1 MTTRDYWRMTTRDYW
16 RLPEITGFVARTLYA
31 IWKSQERLQY
41 GCISSILRTI
51 NSYFCRVITSSQ
63 SCSQLSRA
71 TSSFP
76 ELLPAPQGYYQ
87 LSTSSPRLLHM
98 YQLPRVITSSPELL
112 PAPQSYYQLSRATV
126 LQSCYQLPT
135 SSPGLFCTFLVRFI
149 NVEMGCIKSQWI
161 TSLGSMDLE
170 WSVCV

>member
-87 LSTSSPRLLHM
+87 LSRAVTSSPELLPALQSH
-98 YQLPRVITSSPELL
+98 SSPELL
-112 PAPQSYYQLSRATV
+112 PAPQGYYQLSLTPQVTRGCG
-126 LQSCYQLPT
+126 LRLLPT
-135 SSPGLFCTFLVRFI
+135 LWLDHCQA
-149 NVEMGCIKSQWI
+149 K
-161 TSLGSMDLE
+161 LE
-170 WSVCV
+170 FDVFKTRKF